1 MGSQFAEA
9 TELRY
14 VKALGTSLFSW
25 PMAKVVKDYKNKYK
39 MNDVGHVVVK
49 CKV

>member
-25 PMAKVVKDYKNKYK
+25 PMAKVVKDLQEEIQ
-39 MNDVGHVVVK
+39 DE
-49 CKV
+49 